1 MIVAILMA
9 LFFAAMAA
17 WGWSQVRRERKRAQ
31 EAEAK
36 AQELARCMKKMQE
49 AYRVEAERLEE
60 LARGSD
66 TDKFDASIRILRGIA
81 GTDADP
87 G

>member
-1 MIVAILMA
+1 MIVAILVA

-17 WGWSQVRRERKRAQ
+17 WGWSQVRGERKRARA
-31 EAEAK
+31 AEEK
-36 AQELARCMKKMQE
+36 AQEFSQRIAKMVE

-81 GTDADP
+81 GADTDP